1 MDDTLQIDVAQTFKC
16 KLKDNSAIHKFLY
29 SAKKDSPLFAT
40 KKTDE
45 FNEKLKLLSRA
56 SHDAKRWYQLYLE
69 CKENKEWE
77 TRISLWMLIQHQ
89 TVSLITNKYNFP
101 TNIRKELEHCIGYSE
116 KNKPQKINKNSKRL
130 YVNKMEIGTENMD
143 CIVAGIKLK
152 KAGYNPVILN
162 LANQESPAA
171 AKGKGSEGGTQEE
184 NLFKR
189 STYYLSLWPNK
200 NKNKQHTPSYG
211 YDDIWKNEEKESK
224 ENTDENSDKKRKKNK
239 KKNKKKKGKGS
250 KEVYM
255 YPMHDKYGGIYS
267 KNVYVFR
274 GSESSGYAMLP
285 LDQRCVLSFIAV
297 AARVHYSMGPLTKN
311 EIEAYKN
318 KIQTIYR
325 IAYENGHDALVLGAL
340 GCGIFNN
347 PPGDVAKIFYDVLM
361 EEFNG
366 CFARVTFAILW
377 DHNSKPL
384 LRESFMKYFPQNE
397 KLFESL

>member
-1 MDDTLQIDVAQTFKC
+1 MNLIQTGSFIIPKLTKPHLSTTVNHPRLRYHITRIFFFKYSEERNALEKQIDEHFISQNLIKSEMTMDDTLRTDIVQTFKC

-45 FNEKLKLLSRA
+45 LNDKLKLISRA
-56 SHDAKRWYQLYLE
+56 SHDAKLWNQLYLE
-69 CKENKEWE
+69 CKQNKEWE

-101 TNIRKELEHCIGYSE
+101 TNLRKELEHCIGYSD

-130 YVNKMEIGTENMD
+130 YMNKMEIGTENMD

-189 STYYLSLWPNK
+189 STYYLSLWPNR
-200 NKNKQHTPSYG
+200 NKNKQHTPLYG
-211 YDDIWKNEEKESK
+211 YDDIWKKEEKETK
-224 ENTDENSDKKRKKNK
+224 ENTDENSDKKGKKNR
-239 KKNKKKKGKGS
+239 KKNKKKKGKGN

-255 YPMHDKYGGIYS
+255 YPMHDK
-267 KNVYVFR
+267 
-274 GSESSGYAMLP
+274 
-285 LDQRCVLSFIAV
+285 
-297 AARVHYSMGPLTKN
+297 
-311 EIEAYKN
+311 
-318 KIQTIYR
+318 
-325 IAYENGHDALVLGAL
+325 
-340 GCGIFNN
+340 
-347 PPGDVAKIFYDVLM
+347 
-361 EEFNG
+361 
-366 CFARVTFAILW
+366 
-377 DHNSKPL
+377 
-384 LRESFMKYFPQNE
+384 
-397 KLFESL
+397 